1 MWKAE
6 YNLSE
11 NLMGAIGKC
20 VYDFKRKETE
30 GITRKWGN
38 TSSNILGIP
47 HNTHLFLV
55 FRVVAHA
62 LACLFQSGL
71 GTYVSSTIKP

>member
-55 FRVVAHA
+55 FRVVAHV
-62 LACLFQSGL
+62 ACLFQSGL
-71 GTYVSSTIKP
+71 GTYVSFTIKP